1 MDLAKY
7 AALFVSESREHL
19 QSCNQLLLAW
29 EREPEATA
37 PVDGLFRAVHS
48 LKGMAATMGFTP
60 LAELAHRAENLL
72 DAVRSGKLAVRPE
85 HFELLFRSV
94 DELEDG
100 VARATSGKGLRAEAA
115 SLVKALD
122 AAVKQGTPGAKGAKG
137 AKSAK
142 GAEGAKGAKE
152 VAEGAGVPV
161 TEATKGARDEGPSL
175 DVKVTVRSDALLRG
189 ARALL
194 ALRKAEALGA
204 VSRVTPQVSE
214 LEREDFDGKLAFR
227 IRTGAA
233 PSEVD
238 AVVRS
243 AGDIAGVVIDL
254 ASDEQ
259 AVDANALRQIR
270 IDLARLDALMKLAGE
285 LVVARNRLV
294 EIARDSTDPELGQV
308 GERISRLVGAVQAEV
323 LEARLTPVR
332 EVFDRF
338 PRVVRD
344 LARDLGRQVRLEVE
358 GGDIE
363 LDRAVLDE
371 VADPLVHLVRNAI
384 DHGIEAPRDRVKAGK
399 AAEGRLRLSAS
410 RERNSVAIRVSDDGR
425 GIDRSKILAKAKA
438 EGLVDAGADALADD
452 QLLRILSRSGFSTA
466 AVVSGVS
473 GRGVG
478 VDVVMTRIR
487 QLGGAVELVSEAG
500 QGTAFV
506 LRVPLT
512 LAIVRSLL
520 VQVGTERYVVPLNYV
535 SETIE
540 FSATP
545 VTALGDREALVIREQ
560 PVPTLHLHRL
570 LGIAGAAT
578 TGRRPVLVLQVGE
591 RRTALVVD
599 ALLGQQE
606 IVVEPFDA
614 PRGMPGWFSG
624 ATILAD
630 GAPALILDAAALV

>member
-19 QSCNQLLLAW
+19 QECNQLLLAW
-29 EREPEATA
+29 ERDPEATA
-37 PVDGLFRAVHS
+37 PVEGLFRAVHS

-60 LAELAHRAENLL
+60 LADLAHRAENLL
-72 DAVRSGKLAVRPE
+72 DAVRSGRLAVKPE

-100 VARATSGKGLRAEAA
+100 VARATSGKGLRAESA
-115 SLVKALD
+115 SLAKALD
-122 AAVKQGTPGAKGAKG
+122 AAVARGGKGTR
-137 AKSAK
+137 SAK
-142 GAEGAKGAKE
+142 GGKATKAADADDDAKE
-152 VAEGAGVPV
+152 AGRDDVPPAPGA
-161 TEATKGARDEGPSL
+161 TSRDATPAL
-175 DVKVTVRSDALLRG
+175 DVKVTVRPDAVLRG

-194 ALRKAEALGA
+194 ALRKAEGLGA
-204 VSRVTPQVSE
+204 VSRVTPQLGE

-227 IRTGAA
+227 IQTGAA
-233 PSEVD
+233 PAEVD
-238 AVVRS
+238 AVIRS
-243 AGDIAGVVIDL
+243 AGDIASVAIDL

-259 AVDANALRQIR
+259 VVDANALRQIR
-270 IDLARLDALMKLAGE
+270 IDLARLDVLMKLAGE

-294 EIARDSTDPELGQV
+294 ELTRDTTDTELAQV
-308 GERISRLVGAVQAEV
+308 GERISRLVGEVQAEV

-358 GGDIE
+358 GGEIE

-384 DHGIEAPRDRVKAGK
+384 DHGIEPPRERVKAGK
-399 AAEGRLRLSAS
+399 PAEGRLRLSAS
-410 RERNSVAIRVSDDGR
+410 RERNSVAIRVADDGR
-425 GIDRSKILAKAKA
+425 GIDRARILAKAKL
-438 EGLVDAGADALADD
+438 EGMIDAGAETLADD

-487 QLGGAVELVSEAG
+487 QLGGAVELASEAG
-500 QGTAFV
+500 QGTAFI

-520 VQVGTERYVVPLNYV
+520 VQVGAERYVVPLNYV
-535 SETIE
+535 SEALD
-540 FSATP
+540 FQNTP

-560 PVPTLHLHRL
+560 PVPTVHLRKL
-570 LGIAGAAT
+570 LGVQDAAT
-578 TGRRPVLVLQVGE
+578 SGRRPVLVMQVGE

>member
-19 QSCNQLLLAW
+19 QACNQLLLAW
-29 EREPEATA
+29 EREPEAQA

-48 LKGMAATMGFTP
+48 LKGMAATMGFVP

-72 DAVRSGKLAVRPE
+72 DAVRGGRLAVKQE

-100 VARATSGKGLRAEAA
+100 VARATTGKGLRDEAA
-115 SLVKALD
+115 SLMKALD
-122 AAVKQGTPGAKGAKG
+122 AAVKTGAQGAVAAGAKPAKGSKGSRGAKGA
-137 AKSAK
+137 APP
-142 GAEGAKGAKE
+142 EGAKGA
-152 VAEGAGVPV
+152 
-161 TEATKGARDEGPSL
+161 RDERPSL

-194 ALRKAEALGA
+194 ALRKAEALGS
-204 VSRVTPQVSE
+204 VSRVTPQVGE

-238 AVVRS
+238 AVIRS
-243 AGDIAGVVIDL
+243 AGDIAGVAIDM
-254 ASDEQ
+254 ASDE
-259 AVDANALRQIR
+259 APVDASAMRQIR

-294 EIARDSTDPELGQV
+294 ELSRDSGDPELGQV

-410 RERNSVAIRVSDDGR
+410 RERNSVAIRVADDGR
-425 GIDRSKILAKAKA
+425 GIDRGKILAKAKA
-438 EGLVDAGADALADD
+438 DGLMDPGAETLADD
-452 QLLRILSRSGFSTA
+452 QLLRILGRSGFSTA

-487 QLGGAVELVSEAG
+487 QLGGAVELVTEAG
-500 QGTAFV
+500 QGTSFV

-535 SETIE
+535 RETIE

-560 PVPTLHLHRL
+560 PVPTVHLHKL
-570 LGIAGAAT
+570 LSIPGAVTA
-578 TGRRPVLVLQVGE
+578 GRRPVLVVQVGE
-591 RRTALVVD
+591 RRSALVVD

>member
-19 QSCNQLLLAW
+19 QACNQLLLAW
-29 EREPEATA
+29 ERDPEATA

-48 LKGMAATMGFTP
+48 LKGMAATMGFAP

-72 DAVRSGKLAVRPE
+72 DAVRSGRVSVKPE

-100 VARATSGKGLRAEAA
+100 VARATTGKGLRAEAA

-122 AAVKQGTPGAKGAKG
+122 AAVKKAGK
-137 AKSAK
+137 
-142 GAEGAKGAKE
+142 
-152 VAEGAGVPV
+152 AGVAGKAGGPDETAKPV
-161 TEATKGARDEGPSL
+161 TAKAEKPAAKDERPSL
-175 DVKVTVRSDALLRG
+175 DVKITVRTDALLRG

-194 ALRKAEALGA
+194 ALRKVEALGA

-214 LEREDFDGKLAFR
+214 LEREDFDGTLAFR

-238 AVVRS
+238 AVIRS
-243 AGDIAGVVIDL
+243 AGDIAGVAIDL
-254 ASDEQ
+254 ASDE
-259 AVDANALRQIR
+259 ATVDANAMRQIR
-270 IDLARLDALMKLAGE
+270 IDLSRLDALMKLAGE

-294 EIARDSTDPELGQV
+294 ELARASTDPELGQV
-308 GERISRLVGAVQAEV
+308 GERISRLVGAVQSEV

-384 DHGIEAPRDRVKAGK
+384 DHGIEPPRERVKAGK
-399 AAEGRLRLSAS
+399 TAEGRLRLSAS
-410 RERNSVAIRVSDDGR
+410 RERNSVAIRVADDGR
-425 GIDRSKILAKAKA
+425 GIDRAKILAKAKA
-438 EGLVDAGADALADD
+438 DGLVDATAESLADD

-487 QLGGAVELVSEAG
+487 QLGGAVELVSEPG

-520 VQVGTERYVVPLNYV
+520 VQVGAERYVVPLNYV

-545 VTALGDREALVIREQ
+545 ITALGDREALVIREQ
-560 PVPTLHLHRL
+560 PVPTVHLHRL
-570 LGIAGAAT
+570 LNIAGATT
-578 TGRRPVLVLQVGE
+578 TGRRPVLVVQVGE
-591 RRTALVVD
+591 RRSALVVD

>member
-19 QSCNQLLLAW
+19 QACNQLLLAW
-29 EREPEATA
+29 ERDPEATA
-37 PVDGLFRAVHS
+37 PVEGLFRAVHS

-72 DAVRSGKLAVRPE
+72 DAVRGGRLAVKPE

-100 VARATSGKGLRAEAA
+100 VSRATTGKGLRAEAA

-122 AAVKQGTPGAKGAKG
+122 AAVKRGERGAATRGAKGAKG
-137 AKSAK
+137 AEA
-142 GAEGAKGAKE
+142 GEGAKGAESAK
-152 VAEGAGVPV
+152 APEGAKD
-161 TEATKGARDEGPSL
+161 AKDERPSL
-175 DVKVTVRSDALLRG
+175 DVKITVRPDAMLRG

-214 LEREDFDGKLAFR
+214 LEREDFDGRLAFR

-238 AVVRS
+238 AVIRS
-243 AGDIAGVVIDL
+243 AGDIAGVAIDL
-254 ASDEQ
+254 ASDE
-259 AVDANALRQIR
+259 ATVDATALRQIR
-270 IDLARLDALMKLAGE
+270 IDLARLDVLMKLAGE

-294 EIARDSTDPELGQV
+294 ELARGSTDPELVQV

-384 DHGIEAPRDRVKAGK
+384 DHGIEPPRDRVKAGK
-399 AAEGRLRLSAS
+399 TAEGRLRLSAS
-410 RERNSVAIRVSDDGR
+410 RERNSVAIRVADDGR

-438 EGLVDAGADALADD
+438 DGLVDAAAETLADD

-487 QLGGAVELVSEAG
+487 QLGGAVELVTEAG

-520 VQVGTERYVVPLNYV
+520 VQVGAERYVVPLNYV

-545 VTALGDREALVIREQ
+545 VTTLGDREALVIREQ
-560 PVPTLHLHRL
+560 PVPTVHLHRL
-570 LGIAGAAT
+570 LNIAGAAT
-578 TGRRPVLVLQVGE
+578 AGRRPVLVVQVGE
-591 RRTALVVD
+591 RRSALVVD

>member
-19 QSCNQLLLAW
+19 QACNQLLLAW
-29 EREPEATA
+29 ERDPEATA
-37 PVDGLFRAVHS
+37 PVEGLFRAVHS

-72 DAVRSGKLAVRPE
+72 DAVRGGRLAVKPE

-100 VARATSGKGLRAEAA
+100 VSRATTGKGLRAEAA

-122 AAVKQGTPGAKGAKG
+122 AAVKRGERAAATRGAKGAKAADAG
-137 AKSAK
+137 
-142 GAEGAKGAKE
+142 EGAKGAERAK
-152 VAEGAGVPV
+152 APEGAKD
-161 TEATKGARDEGPSL
+161 AKDERPSL
-175 DVKVTVRSDALLRG
+175 DVKVTVRPDALLRG

-214 LEREDFDGKLAFR
+214 LEREDFDGRLAFR

-243 AGDIAGVVIDL
+243 AGDIAGVAIDL
-254 ASDEQ
+254 ASDE
-259 AVDANALRQIR
+259 ATVDATALRQIR
-270 IDLARLDALMKLAGE
+270 IDLARLDVLMKLAGE

-294 EIARDSTDPELGQV
+294 ELARGSTDPELVQV
-308 GERISRLVGAVQAEV
+308 GERISRLVGAVQTEV

-384 DHGIEAPRDRVKAGK
+384 DHGIEPPRDRVKAGK
-399 AAEGRLRLSAS
+399 TAEGRLRLSAS
-410 RERNSVAIRVSDDGR
+410 RERNSVAIRVADDGR

-438 EGLVDAGADALADD
+438 DGLVDAAAETLADD

-487 QLGGAVELVSEAG
+487 QLGGAVELVTEAG

-520 VQVGTERYVVPLNYV
+520 VQVGAERYVVPLNYV

-560 PVPTLHLHRL
+560 PVPTVHLHRL
-570 LGIAGAAT
+570 LNIAGAAT
-578 TGRRPVLVLQVGE
+578 AGRRPVLVVQVGE
-591 RRTALVVD
+591 RRSALVVD

>member
-19 QSCNQLLLAW
+19 QACNQLLLAW
-29 EREPEATA
+29 ERDPEATA

-48 LKGMAATMGFTP
+48 LKGMAATMGFAP

-72 DAVRSGKLAVRPE
+72 DAVRGGKLAVKPE

-100 VARATSGKGLRAEAA
+100 VARATTGKGLRAEAA

-122 AAVKQGTPGAKGAKG
+122 AAVKVGDKAAEPAKAGRAGKAG
-137 AKSAK
+137 KAGKA
-142 GAEGAKGAKE
+142 GR
-152 VAEGAGVPV
+152 AGV
-161 TEATKGARDEGPSL
+161 EATAGARDARPSL
-175 DVKVTVRSDALLRG
+175 DVKITVRSDAVLRG

-204 VSRVTPQVSE
+204 VSRVTPPVSE
-214 LEREDFDGKLAFR
+214 FEREDFDGKLAFR

-243 AGDIAGVVIDL
+243 AGDIAGVAIDL

-294 EIARDSTDPELGQV
+294 EIARDSADPELGQV

-410 RERNSVAIRVSDDGR
+410 RERNSVAIRVADDGR

-438 EGLVDAGADALADD
+438 EGLVDPGAEALADD

-487 QLGGAVELVSEAG
+487 QLGGAVELVTEAG

-520 VQVGTERYVVPLNYV
+520 VQVGAERYVVPLNYV

-545 VTALGDREALVIREQ
+545 ITALGDREALVIREQ
-560 PVPTLHLHRL
+560 PVPTVHLHKL
-570 LGIAGAAT
+570 LSIDGAASS
-578 TGRRPVLVLQVGE
+578 GRRPVLVVQVGE

-630 GAPALILDAAALV
+630 GTPALILDAAALV

>member
-19 QSCNQLLLAW
+19 QVCNQLLLAW
-29 EREPEATA
+29 ERDPEAQA
-37 PVDGLFRAVHS
+37 PIDGLFRAVHS
-48 LKGMAATMGFTP
+48 LKGMAATMGFAP

-72 DAVRSGKLAVRPE
+72 DAVRSGRLAVKPE

-100 VARATSGKGLRAEAA
+100 VTRATTGKGLRAEAA

-122 AAVKQGTPGAKGAKG
+122 AAVKKAGKAG
-137 AKSAK
+137 
-142 GAEGAKGAKE
+142 
-152 VAEGAGVPV
+152 GAGKAGE
-161 TEATKGARDEGPSL
+161 TARAGKAGESAAKAEKPAVKDEQPSL
-175 DVKVTVRSDALLRG
+175 DVTITVRSDAMLRG

-194 ALRKAEALGA
+194 ALRKVEALGV

-214 LEREDFDGKLAFR
+214 LEREDFDGTLAFR

-238 AVVRS
+238 AVARS
-243 AGDIAGVVIDL
+243 AGDIAGVAIDL
-254 ASDEQ
+254 ASDE
-259 AVDANALRQIR
+259 AMVDATTLRQIR
-270 IDLARLDALMKLAGE
+270 IDLTRLDVLMKLAGE

-294 EIARDSTDPELGQV
+294 ELARASTDPELGQV

-384 DHGIEAPRDRVKAGK
+384 DHGIEPPRERVKAGK

-410 RERNSVAIRVSDDGR
+410 RERNSVAIRVADDGR

-438 EGLVDAGADALADD
+438 DGLVDAAAETLADD
-452 QLLRILSRSGFSTA
+452 QLLRILSRSGFSMA

-487 QLGGAVELVSEAG
+487 QLGGAVELVTEAG

-520 VQVGTERYVVPLNYV
+520 VQVGAERYVVPLNYV

-540 FSATP
+540 FSGTP

-560 PVPTLHLHRL
+560 PVPTVHLHRL
-570 LGIAGAAT
+570 LNIAGAAT
-578 TGRRPVLVLQVGE
+578 TGRRPVLVVQVGE
-591 RRTALVVD
+591 RRSALVVD